1 LQDLLHSTHAA
12 VFSEFCYCAVASNSF
27 RRDDVKGLTM
37 TVLRTSSTSPN
48 QPSVLSAPLQLS
60 PYSSVDLSPAESA
73 AIAAAARAG
82 GGSPA
87 ADDPFMDLEEIE
99 GSFARF
105 GSSLS
110 FCAHALLMHAG
121 GEFLNEELQAAR

>member
-1 LQDLLHSTHAA
+1 
-12 VFSEFCYCAVASNSF
+12 
-27 RRDDVKGLTM
+27 M
-37 TVLRTSSTSPN
+37 TVGVLRTSSPN

-82 GGSPA
+82 GSPA

-99 GSFARF
+99 GACLLPDLAACCLVLTRMQAVSF
-105 GSSLS
+105 
-110 FCAHALLMHAG
+110 
-121 GEFLNEELQAAR
+121 